1 MDLSK
6 VKLEESLIINYE
18 KIYNYFTSIF
28 QMVDQLIQK
37 DSTNRLLLQLG
48 HSIVMICDHTKI
60 MKSCYD
66 DRNYK
71 KIERLKEIEEF
82 LTMNK
87 QHLDMP
93 SYLWHKKKC
102 LMNNVDLN

>member
-1 MDLSK
+1 
-6 VKLEESLIINYE
+6 
-18 KIYNYFTSIF
+18 
-28 QMVDQLIQK
+28 MVDQLIQK

-66 DRNYK
+66 DRSYK

-82 LTMNK
+82 LTINK

-102 LMNNVDLN
+102 WMNNVDLS